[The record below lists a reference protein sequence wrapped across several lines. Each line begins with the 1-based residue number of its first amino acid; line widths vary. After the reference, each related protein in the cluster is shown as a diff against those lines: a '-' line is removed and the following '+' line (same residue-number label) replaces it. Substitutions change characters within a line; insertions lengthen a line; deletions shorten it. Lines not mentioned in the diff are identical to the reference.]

1 MGRAKRCIA
10 GKTSSAIVERTITT
24 MDYEEIFKHAAQAL
38 ANFEIPDFDNFSE
51 DDVFNAF
58 SEVRWWSSEFDEWAS
73 FMREEINKT
82 SNGQVKLINTSFYTG
97 IRGANRQ
104 FILMKGDKEQKIVM
118 GPYIPPITLWS

>member
-1 MGRAKRCIA
+1 
-10 GKTSSAIVERTITT
+10 